1 VRRAKARLTRTG
13 AALTAAALA
22 LAMAACSTG
31 TTTAAGAAG
40 GKDIELPAM
49 KAVTTFVGPSES
61 FDAPKKK
68 HIMVLVCGNTG
79 YGCVR
84 EGNAVKQAAAELGWT
99 ADLVDG
105 RLDPTVW
112 NRAVKQAVD
121 SGIDGIVSVA
131 SDPNLMGDA
140 MQQVAA
146 EKVPFVILGQT
157 PKDGDVPGVQTWI
170 RPDTA
175 EGGKAAA
182 AWIKAD
188 SDGRGTVLVLDLPD
202 FTDIMKR
209 HDTITG
215 TLKSECPGCKV
226 HRAEV
231 ASQTIGT
238 SLAPLVTSQLRQHPD
253 VNYVWGPDDSVGD
266 FVAQGIQQAGKSSA
280 VKLLSTSGTTPS
292 SVARLKNGTQAADL
306 LFPDNYMGWLAVDSL
321 ARGIAGRPVEKLW
334 DAPQRLFTAKNI
346 GEAPSTLADEGWNTE
361 FEYKPEFRKLWGLQ

>member
-146 EKVPFVILGQT
+146 KKVPFVMLGQT

-188 SDGRGTVLVLDLPD
+188 SDGKGTVLVLDLPD

-321 ARGIAGRPVEKLW
+321 ARGLAGRPVVKLW